1 MNLIEK
7 KSDTIF
13 ILKIVVKPNA
23 KTQEILIENNYD
35 YFLIKLT
42 SKPLLNKANKELL
55 KLLKKK
61 LDINLNQIKFISGL
75 KSRNKLIQI
84 SYYKKIDEKNI
95 LEKLIG

>member
-13 ILKIVVKPNA
+13 YLKIVVKPNA
-23 KTQEILIENNYD
+23 KTQEILIENNCD

-75 KSRNKLIQI
+75 KSRKKLIQI
-84 SYYKKIDEKNI
+84 SYYKKIDENII

>member
-55 KLLKKK
+55 KL
-61 LDINLNQIKFISGL
+61 ISVE
-75 KSRNKLIQI
+75 IA
-84 SYYKKIDEKNI
+84 
-95 LEKLIG
+95 